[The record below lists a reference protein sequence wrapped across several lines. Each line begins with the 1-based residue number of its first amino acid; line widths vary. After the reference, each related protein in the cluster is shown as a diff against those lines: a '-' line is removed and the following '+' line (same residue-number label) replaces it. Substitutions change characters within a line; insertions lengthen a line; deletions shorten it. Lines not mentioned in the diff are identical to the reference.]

1 MLPASYSNQRKDK
14 QCHICHRLF
23 VRSGHLSRHLRT
35 HSDEKPFPCSSGNQS
50 FRRLDVRNLHIRRCH
65 ENQSNVLESSA
76 TQRGRKRTRVACTA
90 CRRRK
95 TRCSGGQPCS
105 QCVEMNDACTY
116 RAGISST
123 HSRNDAM
130 QHDSNTTSSPSVPL
144 QWLDNT
150 WTDPAIQLPPS
161 PPTTAFRGQSHL
173 PQNYNQDG
181 SDRTGSAAE
190 MGDSNE
196 QLEAVNRVF
205 LSSDFPAS
213 TANFLDD
220 AWILPDFSEPPM
232 WLDYPDN
239 MDQSWD
245 ISQYTTTPAD
255 STSSKLSPDFLTA
268 SPITSMVRTYF
279 LRKAQVSSLA
289 LDRPDCMW
297 YSKLPTSTVPDAY
310 VVNVFLNIFR
320 RHIPPTFSLFRDM
333 NLSDSPT
340 SSYYMAMAAVGGLFC
355 SVRGSYDVARA
366 LYNDSRRIL
375 LTKVNCTKEEQNPDL
390 MADHA
395 ETLQEAK
402 TFILL
407 EIYGL
412 CSGDRRS
419 YEFSECMRSDLMRA
433 VRRYTRQSQCTDS
446 GGQLQNMRLFECLHV
461 LNLYRVILMRRPA
474 TLTKH
479 DMAMLCSSKTGEGN
493 ETTEMSSFLNIVE
506 SLATPGLLVDRTA
519 LQLHSI
525 TSLGG
530 LSSYL
535 WPATRSWFDER
546 ANHDEERSRNP
557 LWKKDFIALACVKW
571 WNSQQPNSD
580 PSLTILY
587 HCIKLLI
594 HADIELLVG
603 YFRHSLGK
611 GQQSR
616 NLLQEYAPVCTWLQG
631 HNAAIAT
638 WHANSIF
645 SVAEGLRC
653 QESSSNEAIPPGD
666 GRTEPRVDPES
677 PHIPYAITMRH
688 WFFGLVK

>member
-1 MLPASYSNQRKDK
+1 
-14 QCHICHRLF
+14 
-23 VRSGHLSRHLRT
+23 
-35 HSDEKPFPCSSGNQS
+35 
-50 FRRLDVRNLHIRRCH
+50 
-65 ENQSNVLESSA
+65 
-76 TQRGRKRTRVACTA
+76 
-90 CRRRK
+90 
-95 TRCSGGQPCS
+95 
-105 QCVEMNDACTY
+105 MNDACTY

-123 HSRNDAM
+123 HSRNDVI
-130 QHDSNTTSSPSVPL
+130 QHDSNTTLSPTVPL

-150 WTDPAIQLPPS
+150 WTDSAIQLPPS
-161 PPTTAFRGQSHL
+161 PPTTAVRGQCHL

-220 AWILPDFSEPPM
+220 AWILPDFSEPPT
-232 WLDYPDN
+232 WLDCPDN

-333 NLSDSPT
+333 NLSNSPT

-366 LYNDSRRIL
+366 LYNDSRRML

-419 YEFSECMRSDLMRA
+419 YEL
-433 VRRYTRQSQCTDS
+433 
-446 GGQLQNMRLFECLHV
+446 LECLYV

-479 DMAMLCSSKTGEGN
+479 DMAMLCSSKRGEGN

-525 TSLGG
+525 PSLGG
-530 LSSYL
+530 LSTYL

-557 LWKKDFIALACVKW
+557 LWKKDFIALACDKW

-587 HCIKLLI
+587 HCVKLLI

-645 SVAEGLRC
+645 SVAEGFRC

-666 GRTEPRVDPES
+666 GRTEPR
-677 PHIPYAITMRH
+677 
-688 WFFGLVK
+688 FFGLVK